1 MGAEEPG
8 VLLAALLERAKLPP
22 MCAVAVAM
30 SVLDAVA
37 ALHQV
42 GLWHGSLEA
51 ENVHVHADGT
61 VRLGANRP
69 APAGQS
75 DSQLRASD
83 LQAVGVLLCSMLRLR
98 LDQEPAGRNSRT
110 TGRTEKPLQALARRM
125 ARGTRSKRLTIYAAV
140 DARLALWEAAGR
152 LATRRVQ
159 AQARQRLADLV
170 AGPTESPAPDP
181 QPPAAGR
188 TESRAPRRLGRWV
201 GAGAAAALVAGLVA
215 LSPPSGLRAALGYHG
230 RVGATSSTVALA
242 APAAATVRD
251 VAPPEPA
258 PSTPV
263 SKPAIPLLAPAAAG
277 QVSSVGLRLLDPA
290 CQGGSSC
297 LVQVEVWI
305 TPSPR
310 PRSVAWTVESV
321 QFCGGSVVQVGAGSF
336 TAQPGWTHIES
347 QSAVA
352 VPAVGAQALLAV
364 SSTPD
369 RAASTPVVLGSAPGT
384 C

>member
-8 VLLAALLERAKLPP
+8 VLLAALLERGKLPP

-42 GLWHGSLEA
+42 GTWHGSLEA
-51 ENVHVHADGT
+51 ENVRVHADGT
-61 VRLGANRP
+61 VRLGDGRP
-69 APAGQS
+69 APAGQAE
-75 DSQLRASD
+75 SQLRAAD
-83 LQAVGVLLCSMLRLR
+83 LQAVGVLLCAMLRLKA
-98 LDQEPAGRNSRT
+98 DPGAA
-110 TGRTEKPLQALARRM
+110 EKPLQVLARRM
-125 ARGTRSKRLTIYAAV
+125 ARGTRSKRLTVYAAV

-170 AGPTESPAPDP
+170 AGPGEPQAPAP
-181 QPPAAGR
+181 PPPVSR
-188 TESRAPRRLGRWV
+188 PTETGPPRGLGRWV
-201 GAGAAAALVAGLVA
+201 GAGAVAALVAGLVV
-215 LSPPSGLRAALGYHG
+215 LSSLPGLRTALGYHG
-230 RVGATSSTVALA
+230 RAAATSPTVALA
-242 APAAATVRD
+242 APAAAARIRD
-251 VAPPEPA
+251 AQPREPA
-258 PSTPV
+258 PTTTV
-263 SKPAIPLLAPAAAG
+263 SKPALPELGPAAAG

-290 CQGGSSC
+290 CQAGSSC
-297 LVQVEVWI
+297 LVEVEVWI

-310 PRSVAWTVESV
+310 PRAVSWAVESV
-321 QFCGGSVVQVGAGSF
+321 QFCGGNVVQLAAGAF
-336 TAQPGWTHIES
+336 TAQPGWTHVES
-347 QSAVA
+347 QNAVP

-369 RAASTPVVLGSAPGT
+369 RAASTPVILGSAPGS